1 MEILYISDGII
12 TFGLQEGDFPL
23 QRGSEYPLSLFIKLP
38 IGHREVFLTVFVS
51 RLFDTSYYVGNSKK
65 TKTVAT
71 CRFTTIKE
79 EDRRFLF
86 ERLYKARYS

>member
-1 MEILYISDGII
+1 M
-12 TFGLQEGDFPL
+12 
-23 QRGSEYPLSLFIKLP
+23 FIKLP
-38 IGHREVFLTVFVS
+38 IGQREVFLTVFVS
-51 RLFDTSYYVGNSKK
+51 RLFDAAYKVGNTTKK
-65 TKTVAT
+65 KTVAT